1 MRHHSNVKKFGR
13 ERGQRNALIKSLL
26 RSLIIHKKI
35 TTTVTKAKALRPHV
49 EKLVTRAKSSTIGT
63 RRELIATI
71 SGVKEAKILIDVLG
85 PQFKDRK
92 GGYTRITKLPKR
104 KIDGADMAIIEF
116 V

>member
-26 RSLIIHKKI
+26 RSLIIHERI
-35 TTTVTKAKALRPHV
+35 TTTVTKAKALRPHI
-49 EKLVTRAKSSTIGT
+49 EKLVTKAKAGDVAT
-63 RRELIATI
+63 RRLAISRL
-71 SGVKEAKILIDVLG
+71 SGVKEAKILMETIA
-85 PQFKDRK
+85 PKYKDRQ

-104 KIDGADMAIIEF
+104 KIDGADMAVIEF

>member
-1 MRHHSNVKKFGR
+1 MVKAKAIR
-13 ERGQRNALIKSLL
+13 PHIEKL
-26 RSLIIHKKI
+26 
-35 TTTVTKAKALRPHV
+35 VTKAKGAN
-49 EKLVTRAKSSTIGT
+49 IGA
-63 RRELIATI
+63 RRDLISTI

-92 GGYTRITKLPKR
+92 GGYTRVTKLPKR